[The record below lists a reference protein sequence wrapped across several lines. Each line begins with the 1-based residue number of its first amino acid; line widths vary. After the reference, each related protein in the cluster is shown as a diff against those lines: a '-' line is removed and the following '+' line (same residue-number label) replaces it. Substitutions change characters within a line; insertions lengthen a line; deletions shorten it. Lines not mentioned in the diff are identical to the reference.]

1 MAYTC
6 PKSLDG
12 FMPYLSKADTK
23 FRQQVGTDL
32 LAFLAE
38 PENPI
43 TCQDIGQVIDALI
56 PWMQNSNY
64 KVSNFSLTD
73 KITYRHDI
81 RYASYT

>member
-6 PKSLDG
+6 PDSLDG
-12 FMPYLSKADTK
+12 FMPHLSKADVK

-38 PENPI
+38 PANPI
-43 TCQDIGQVIDALI
+43 TCQDIGQFIDNLI

-64 KVSNFSLTD
+64 KVNHVL
-73 KITYRHDI
+73 YL
-81 RYASYT
+81 YY